1 MKLGD
6 LESKWNEFNSRLAIF
21 NDKIEDQKKKLR

>member
-6 LESKWNEFNSRLAIF
+6 LESKWNEFNSRLAFF
-21 NDKIEDQKKKLR
+21 NDKIEDQKQ